1 MARTIINDL
10 YALIPEWVVEEH
22 KLNNKAEKVGNAY
35 ILNPK
40 DLTSVEGAFF
50 EHKVTLLGGMVISS
64 NTAKRMIKGTL
75 KPILFEVPKEDNP
88 VSKENLTT
96 EIETENE
103 VLDNESVEETL
114 TVDKE
119 LEE

>member
-1 MARTIINDL
+1 MARTIINNL

-22 KLNNKAEKVGNAY
+22 KLNSKAEKVGNAY

-40 DLTSVEGAFF
+40 DLTSVSGDFF

-64 NTAKRMIKGTL
+64 TTAKRMIKGTL
-75 KPILFEVPKEDNP
+75 KPILFEYPKENKS

-96 EIETENE
+96 EIEIENE
-103 VLDNESVEETL
+103 VLDNEAMEETPE
-114 TVDKE
+114 VDNKE
-119 LEE
+119 EE

>member
-22 KLNNKAEKVGNAY
+22 KLNKRAERVGNAY
-35 ILNPK
+35 ILSPK

-64 NTAKRMIKGTL
+64 TTAKRMMKGTL
-75 KPILFEVPKEDNP
+75 KPILFKESKEDTINK
-88 VSKENLTT
+88 KE
-96 EIETENE
+96 E
-103 VLDNESVEETL
+103 V
-114 TVDKE
+114 
-119 LEE
+119 

>member
-22 KLNNKAEKVGNAY
+22 KLNKRAEKVGNAY

-40 DLTSVEGAFF
+40 DLTSVEGVFF

-64 NTAKRMIKGTL
+64 TTAKRMIKGTL
-75 KPILFEVPKEDNP
+75 KPILFEEQINKE
-88 VSKENLTT
+88 E
-96 EIETENE
+96 E
-103 VLDNESVEETL
+103 V
-114 TVDKE
+114 
-119 LEE
+119 

>member
-1 MARTIINDL
+1 MARTIINNL

-22 KLNNKAEKVGNAY
+22 KLNSKAEKVGNAY

-40 DLTSVEGAFF
+40 DLTSIQGDFF

-64 NTAKRMIKGTL
+64 TTAKRMIKGTL
-75 KPILFEVPKEDNP
+75 KPILFEYPKENKS
-88 VSKENLTT
+88 VSKKYLPT
-96 EIETENE
+96 EIET
-103 VLDNESVEETL
+103 DNETVDNETMEETPE
-114 TVDKE
+114 VDKE